1 MLTTALGTST
11 QFDPSLEPPM
21 LIAHRA
27 FLLASA
33 FTGAAIYVAAVEQP
47 ARLTLDDRAALTQW
61 KPSYARGKVMQAAL
75 AAVGGALALWTW
87 WDRGSLLWLAAG
99 IVLLAP
105 WPFTI
110 FVILPTNHIL
120 ETTPASAPTA
130 ETRGLL
136 IRWGR
141 LHLVRA
147 ALGVADHAA
156 HAGST
161 EQPYSLS

>member
-1 MLTTALGTST
+1 MLT
-11 QFDPSLEPPM
+11 
-21 LIAHRA
+21 AHLA

-33 FTGAAIYVAAVEQP
+33 FAGAAVYVAAVEQP
-47 ARLTLDDRAALTQW
+47 ARLKLDDRAALTQW

-87 WDRGSLLWLAAG
+87 WSGGSTLWLLG
-99 IVLLAP
+99 GVLLLAP

-110 FVILPTNHIL
+110 FVILPTNHVL
-120 ETTPASAPTA
+120 EATSAEAPTA

-136 IRWGR
+136 IRWGQ

-147 ALGVADHAA
+147 ALGVGATLVMLVAL
-156 HAGST
+156 
-161 EQPYSLS
+161 Q

>member
-1 MLTTALGTST
+1 M
-11 QFDPSLEPPM
+11 EPPM
-21 LIAHRA
+21 LIAHIA
-27 FLLASA
+27 FLLAAA
-33 FTGAAIYVAAVEQP
+33 FTGAAVYVAAVEQP
-47 ARLTLDDRAALTQW
+47 ARLALDDRAALTQW

-75 AAVGGALALWTW
+75 AAIGGALALWTW
-87 WDRGSLLWLAAG
+87 WDGGGLLWLTAG
-99 IVLLAP
+99 ILLLAP

-120 ETTPASAPTA
+120 GAMPADQPTA

-147 ALGVADHAA
+147 GLGVAATLLMLAA
-156 HAGST
+156 LNT
-161 EQPYSLS
+161 PV

>member
-1 MLTTALGTST
+1 V
-11 QFDPSLEPPM
+11 
-21 LIAHRA
+21 LIAHIA
-27 FLLASA
+27 FLLAAA
-33 FTGAAIYVAAVEQP
+33 FPGAAVYVAAVEQP

-61 KPSYARGKVMQAAL
+61 KPSYVWGKVMQAAL
-75 AAVGGALALWTW
+75 AALGGALAVWTW
-87 WDRGSLLWLAAG
+87 WDGGGPLWLAGGA
-99 IVLLAP
+99 VLLAP

-120 ETTPASAPTA
+120 EATSIDAPTA

-147 ALGVADHAA
+147 ALGVGATLLMLAA
-156 HAGST
+156 
-161 EQPYSLS
+161 L

>member
-1 MLTTALGTST
+1 
-11 QFDPSLEPPM
+11 M
-21 LIAHRA
+21 LIAQLA
-27 FLLASA
+27 FLLAAA
-33 FTGAAIYVAAVEQP
+33 FTGAAVYVAAVEQP
-47 ARLTLDDRAALTQW
+47 ARLALDDRAALTQW

-75 AAVGGALALWTW
+75 AALGGALALWTF
-87 WDRGSLLWLAAG
+87 WDGGGLLWLAGG

-120 ETTPASAPTA
+120 EATPTDEPTA
-130 ETRGLL
+130 ETRALL

-147 ALGVADHAA
+147 GLGIAATVLMLAALNSPA
-156 HAGST
+156 
-161 EQPYSLS
+161 

>member
-1 MLTTALGTST
+1 M
-11 QFDPSLEPPM
+11 EPPM
-21 LIAHRA
+21 LIAHIA
-27 FLLASA
+27 FLLAAA
-33 FTGAAIYVAAVEQP
+33 FTGAAVYVAAVEQP
-47 ARLTLDDRAALTQW
+47 ARLALDDRAALTQW

-75 AAVGGALALWTW
+75 AAIGGALALWTW
-87 WDRGSLLWLAAG
+87 WNGGGPLWLAAG

-120 ETTPASAPTA
+120 EATPIDRPTA

-147 ALGVADHAA
+147 ALGIAA
-156 HAGST
+156 TLLMLAALNS
-161 EQPYSLS
+161 PL

>member
-1 MLTTALGTST
+1 
-11 QFDPSLEPPM
+11 M
-21 LIAHRA
+21 LIAHLA
-27 FLLASA
+27 FLLAAA
-33 FTGAAIYVAAVEQP
+33 FTRAAVYVAAVEQP
-47 ARLTLDDRAALTQW
+47 ARLALDDRAALAQW